1 MATQNLVSATLSAEL
16 KNSIVNKI
24 SELKT
29 LCNFTVSLLPEEK
42 KELVKVG
49 NNYLPFVDKAYRIA
63 SDHPEILPSIFDK
76 EEFIKDYQFTKD
88 LRAIASL
95 LDELNT
101 SVDDT
106 LCAANS
112 DAMVASLEI
121 YSAVQQ
127 NKDKVPGLDAANSEL
142 KEFFKRS
149 KRNSSAKTNTTAQ

>member
-16 KNSIVNKI
+16 KNSIVTKI

-29 LCNFTVSLLPEEK
+29 LLNFTVSLLPEEK

-49 NNYLPFVDKAYRIA
+49 NSYLPFVDKAYRVA
-63 SDHPEILPSIFDK
+63 SDHPEIIPSVFDK
-76 EEFIKDYQFTKD
+76 EEFVKDYQFAKD
-88 LRAIASL
+88 LSAIAAL

-112 DAMVASLEI
+112 DTMVAALEI

-127 NKDKVPGLDAANSEL
+127 NKDKVPGLDVANSEL
-142 KEFFKRS
+142 KEFFKKS
-149 KRNSSAKTNTTAQ
+149 KRNASAKTNPTA